1 MPLRTLLLGT
11 ALAILGLAGQT
22 GAARADLLAA
32 CAPEIGRFCADVS
45 EGRGRVAACLASH
58 LPDLGTGCRPEVQAV
73 TQARLMPGY
82 ARRILSPG
90 FHADLPSACAPA
102 AARYCPRVPPGDGRV
117 FACLYARSDR
127 VDASCSDAARAA
139 VSQ

>member
-1 MPLRTLLLGT
+1 MPLRTLVLGT
-11 ALAILGLAGQT
+11 ALAALGLAGQA
-22 GAARADLLAA
+22 GVARADLLAA
-32 CAPEIGRFCADVS
+32 CQPEIGRFCADVS

-73 TQARLMPGY
+73 TQARLMPDY
-82 ARRILSPG
+82 ARRILNSG
-90 FHADLPSACAPA
+90 FRADLPSACVRA

-127 VDASCSDAARAA
+127 IDSSCTDAARAV
-139 VSQ
+139 VSR